1 MTSESRMLEPPSTMP
16 TTTWTGFLTVRWL
29 LIGLMKKLPADP
41 VRKWG
46 PRASR
51 TGPCWLPS
59 TTSLEF
65 KVRVTGGQGLD
76 SPWPNF
82 FLRGHQKGDN
92 HRCASLEK
100 AATFG
105 RQHSMFKET
114 LSNMEEETQRVDIDC
129 LIHCT
134 QNHPRCN
141 KALLTVSGP
150 TRKH

>member
-1 MTSESRMLEPPSTMP
+1 MTSESHMLEPPSTMP

-46 PRASR
+46 PRAPR

-82 FLRGHQKGDN
+82 FFCEG
-92 HRCASLEK
+92 
-100 AATFG
+100 
-105 RQHSMFKET
+105 
-114 LSNMEEETQRVDIDC
+114 
-129 LIHCT
+129 
-134 QNHPRCN
+134 
-141 KALLTVSGP
+141 
-150 TRKH
+150 TRKEITTGVLRLKKPQLLEGSILCSRRPSAKWRRRHRE